1 MDPTLAHAPAESA
14 RVRAHA
20 PPSPRPH
27 LLMRYL
33 NGVTAVTALC
43 VARLLKSKCFCVIV
57 NAPQAR
63 FFSASCVVHA
73 TRNTMHARCRRA
85 LFSVA
90 HWLIMRAWPQIGW
103 YGCRYSAL
111 GCTFTQS
118 RVFVRCLMRRRRDFL
133 VLDVHATTIAR
144 L

>member
-20 PPSPRPH
+20 PPSPRSH

-63 FFSASCVVHA
+63 FFSASCARYQEHDACAMSASAVLSRTLAH
-73 TRNTMHARCRRA
+73 HAR
-85 LFSVA
+85 VA
-90 HWLIMRAWPQIGW
+90 SNWVVWLP
-103 YGCRYSAL
+103 L
-111 GCTFTQS
+111 
-118 RVFVRCLMRRRRDFL
+118 
-133 VLDVHATTIAR
+133 
-144 L
+144 